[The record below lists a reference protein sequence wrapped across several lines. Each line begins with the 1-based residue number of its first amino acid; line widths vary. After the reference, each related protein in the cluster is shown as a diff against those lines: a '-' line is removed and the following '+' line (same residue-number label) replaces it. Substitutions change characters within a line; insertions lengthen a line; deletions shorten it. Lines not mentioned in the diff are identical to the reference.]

1 MLVQCWFSHYKKD
14 MDLLDQM
21 QQRATKMIKGLE
33 HLSQNEAERA
43 VVAQPGEKAQGILE
57 V

>member
-1 MLVQCWFSHYKKD
+1 MLVQCCFSHYKKD

-21 QQRATKMIKGLE
+21 QQRDTNIIKGLE
-33 HLSQNEAERA
+33 HLLQNEAERA

>member
-1 MLVQCWFSHYKKD
+1 MLVQCCFSHYKKD

-21 QQRATKMIKGLE
+21 QQRATNMINGLE

-43 VVAQPGEKAQGILE
+43 VIAQPEEKAQGILE